1 MLDTAELQDRISL
14 IFLEKL
20 HLELPSMDMD
30 LLGTGALD
38 SLTFVN
44 LLFHLEQ
51 DFGIKIPIEDL
62 EIDHFKTIANI
73 ARFIAY
79 HQKSI
84 NNNGSAFS
92 PPDRGR

>member
-1 MLDTAELQDRISL
+1 MLDTLVVQDRITA

-20 HLELPSMDMD
+20 HLELPSRDAD

-38 SLTFVN
+38 SLTFIN

-62 EIDHFKTIANI
+62 EIDHFRTIANI
-73 ARFIAY
+73 ASFIAY
-79 HQKSI
+79 YKKPT
-84 NNNGSAFS
+84 NNNGSVL
-92 PPDRGR
+92 